1 MKTVHKKVTRTTALN
16 ILLPHENRENL
27 NNLFRRYSQKSS
39 SNSNSISSVGDGGAQ
54 VSAAAADAFFLA
66 AAMGAGLIGMVTS
79 DSDWCQKTT
88 GHRKIMTYPVWT
100 RWDWHS
106 AYYVS
111 CPYPWHKI
119 SVLFQNFNNKRMV
132 KLNKEPYLL

>member
-66 AAMGAGLIGMVTS
+66 AAMGAGLLGMVTS
-79 DSDWCQKTT
+79 DSDWCQKNY
-88 GHRKIMTYPVWT
+88 RSQKDYDI
-100 RWDWHS
+100 
-106 AYYVS
+106 S
-111 CPYPWHKI
+111 C
-119 SVLFQNFNNKRMV
+119 
-132 KLNKEPYLL
+132 LNALRLTFCILCVMPLSMA